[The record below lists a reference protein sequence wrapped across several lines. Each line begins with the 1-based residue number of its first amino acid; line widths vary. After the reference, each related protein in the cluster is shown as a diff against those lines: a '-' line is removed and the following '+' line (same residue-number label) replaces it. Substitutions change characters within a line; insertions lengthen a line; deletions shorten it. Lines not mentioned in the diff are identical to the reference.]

1 MVNIRDKNAI
11 QTDIL
16 RRLKNE
22 KALREK
28 MENYESGIIEA
39 PLTSYEDIETQL
51 NNNTAVNK
59 KLAEE
64 VYKIF
69 SGDTKQ
75 SEAFLDMLRT
85 NGILYSDF
93 TKVSDDLINRFRGK
107 LVLAPAVYRVMTNLI
122 ENINTTGTTQATK
135 QNTKNFDELKDY
147 IDTLYDAKKITK
159 SQGEEAKQLIEA
171 TEYATSLDFKSKYEQ
186 AMKNNNLLKRK
197 ILKPEIKKLMD
208 INSLQDDSAE
218 KPILLLDH
226 LDKIKNIIQTEIY
239 GSIDK
244 TQKKANDNLDKFV
257 GKIENEKDLTD
268 VQKLIA
274 NVKAKDLKTILG
286 VLGNYN
292 YKQNDSLSQLQ
303 AMVDNTIKKVTPK
316 ILKKNMMNNDPKFI
330 AISGLNKSELV
341 VRLIKLQY
349 DKPNP

>member
-75 SEAFLDMLRT
+75 SEAFLDILRT

-135 QNTKNFDELKDY
+135 QNTKKFDELKDY
-147 IDTLYDAKKITK
+147 IDALYDAKKITK

-171 TEYATSLDFKSKYEQ
+171 TEYATSLDFKSKYEE
-186 AMKNNNLLKRK
+186 AMKNNNLLNRQ

-257 GKIENEKDLTD
+257 GKIEDEKDLTNI
-268 VQKLIA
+268 QKLVT
-274 NVKAKDLKTILG
+274 NVKTKNDLKTILG

-292 YKQNDSLSQLQ
+292 YKQKQNITQLQ
-303 AMVDNTIKKVTPK
+303 AMVNDAISNVTK
-316 ILKKNMMNNDPKFI
+316 EELFENMSNNVPKFKK
-330 AISGLNKSELV
+330 ISKLNKFELIE
-341 VRLIKLQY
+341 RLVKLQY
-349 DKPNP
+349 

>member
-75 SEAFLDMLRT
+75 SEAFLDILRT

-135 QNTKNFDELKDY
+135 QNTKKFDELKDY
-147 IDTLYDAKKITK
+147 IDALYDAKKITK
-159 SQGEEAKQLIEA
+159 LQGEEAKQLIEA
-171 TEYATSLDFKSKYEQ
+171 TEYATSLDFKSKYEE
-186 AMKNNNLLKRK
+186 AMKNNNLLNRQ

-257 GKIENEKDLTD
+257 GKIENEKDLTNI
-268 VQKLIA
+268 QKLVT
-274 NVKAKDLKTILG
+274 NVKTKNDLKTILG
-286 VLGNYN
+286 VLGNYD

-303 AMVDNTIKKVTPK
+303 AMVDNTIKNVTK
-316 ILKKNMMNNDPKFI
+316 EELFEYMTNNVPKFKK
-330 AISGLNKSELV
+330 ISKLNKFELIE
-341 VRLIKLQY
+341 RLVKLQY
-349 DKPNP
+349 